1 MRLHPLSVPY
11 RAARTVGNVLLLFV
25 FAFFGIP
32 QFLDGALAFAI
43 AGVLV
48 VFGLLAIVG
57 WQYAYYRRFTYELT
71 EDTLDVDA
79 GVLSRRSREIPY
91 GRIQNVEIE
100 RSVVQRALGLAEI
113 RVETAGGSDTEA
125 QFQFVGAAEADRLQ
139 DELSERKR
147 HSRAQAGGT
156 AIAGETTDASSGVAD
171 EPPTDS
177 PAERREVL
185 FEIVPRE
192 LVILGLVSLDARIL
206 PLAFFAIAP
215 FVSDIERL
223 LGGSAGLAV
232 LTVPAIVL
240 AVYLATTAL
249 SAAYAVTN
257 YYDFRLWR
265 IDDELRYERGLL
277 QRFSGT
283 IPLPKVQAV
292 TITENLAARFVG
304 YAALSA
310 ETAGFSPGQQGG
322 SQAAVPIARRDR
334 VVELAT
340 EIEPVELGAFE
351 RPPSRARTRYVARY
365 SIVLGVLTA
374 IAYGAAV
381 AGWNGPWWAVLL
393 AVPLIPVAAH
403 LKWRN
408 LGYALTDDHVVT
420 RHGFWSRTTKIVP
433 YHRVQ
438 TVADSQTIFQR
449 RRRLATLH
457 VDIAGSR
464 SLVSDDSK
472 AIDLDR
478 EVAAELR
485 ETISRRLLEDLAEH
499 DDRPEDRLLDAPAEP
514 VGSRSESAG
523 SHGGAGAGSSR
534 PE

>member
-11 RAARTVGNVLLLFV
+11 RAARTVGNLVLLFI
-25 FAFFGIP
+25 FALFGIP

-48 VFGLLAIVG
+48 VLGLLAIVG
-57 WQYAYYRRFTYELT
+57 WQYAYYRRFSYDLT

-100 RSVVQRALGLAEI
+100 RSVVQRALGLAEV

-139 DELSERKR
+139 NELSERKR
-147 HSRAQAGGT
+147 RSRADEAGTDVAGGT
-156 AIAGETTDASSGVAD
+156 AAGASDTSAAG
-171 EPPTDS
+171 T
-177 PAERREVL
+177 PAERREDL
-185 FEIVPRE
+185 FEIAPRE
-192 LVILGLVSLDARIL
+192 LVVLGLVSLDARIL

-215 FVSDIERL
+215 FVSNIERL

-232 LTVPAIVL
+232 LAVPAIVL
-240 AVYLATTAL
+240 AIYLATTGL

-257 YYDFRLWR
+257 YYGFRLWR

-292 TITENLAARFVG
+292 TITENLAARYVG

-340 EIEPVELGAFE
+340 EIEPVELGEFE
-351 RPPSRARTRYVARY
+351 RPPRRARTRYVARY
-365 SIVLGVLTA
+365 AIVLGLLTA
-374 IAYGAAV
+374 IAYGATV

-393 AVPLIPVAAH
+393 ATPLVPVAAH

-408 LGYALTDDHVVT
+408 LGYALTEDHVVT

-464 SLVSDDSK
+464 SLASDDSK
-472 AIDLDR
+472 ALDLDR

-485 ETISRRLLEDLAEH
+485 ETIARRLLEDLAER
-499 DDRPEDRLLDAPAEP
+499 DDRPDDRLRDAPIDPAGSAP
-514 VGSRSESAG
+514 GTAGSRSDPG
-523 SHGGAGAGSSR
+523 SGSSR